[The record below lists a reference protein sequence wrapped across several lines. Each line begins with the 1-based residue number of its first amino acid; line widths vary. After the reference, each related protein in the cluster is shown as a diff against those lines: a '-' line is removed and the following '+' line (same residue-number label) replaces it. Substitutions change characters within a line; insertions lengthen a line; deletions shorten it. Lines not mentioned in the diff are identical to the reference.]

1 MSFLKKNFE
10 RLKNEGLK
18 KTFDVLELA
27 FKKYG
32 IDYYLIG
39 ARARDLWTD
48 HIALSGKRTT
58 EDVDFSI
65 YINEHTQYKKLVK
78 ELIETYGFERDKEQP
93 YRFYFHGTI
102 DLIPFGGI
110 EKNGEVLLENPPTE
124 LSVYG
129 TKEAVA
135 HAQIV
140 EGDFKVVTLPGLC
153 VLKLIA
159 FHEKSD
165 SRAKDLEDF
174 YFLLENYGEIAGHLL
189 FEGVEHDDLIE
200 DDFDLPIASARL
212 LGRQIKI
219 IASKNIELEN
229 KLKQI
234 LSSRLQN
241 FSEEEINRMHELR
254 DKGDRIVQRFKLI
267 VEVLK
272 GLSGK

>member
-1 MSFLKKNFE
+1 MTFLKKNFE

-18 KTFDVLELA
+18 ETFEILELI
-27 FKKYG
+27 FKKFG
-32 IDYYLIG
+32 VDYYLIG

-48 HIALSGKRTT
+48 HIPLGEKRTT
-58 EDVDFSI
+58 EDVDFCI
-65 YINEHTQYKKLVK
+65 YINEHKQYQALVK
-78 ELIETYGFERDKEQP
+78 ELTESYGFERDEKEP
-93 YRFYFHGTI
+93 YRFYFNGTI

-159 FHEKSD
+159 FLEKPD
-165 SRAKDLEDF
+165 RRAKDLQDF
-174 YFLLENYGEIAGHLL
+174 YFLLENYGEIAGDQL
-189 FEGVEHDDLIE
+189 FEGADYEDLIK
-200 DDFDLPIASARL
+200 DNFDFPIASARL

-219 IASKNIELEN
+219 IVSGNSELTD

-234 LSSRLQN
+234 LSSRLQG
-241 FSEEEINRMHELR
+241 FSEQEIDAMYEVR
-254 DKGDRIVQRFKLI
+254 DAGDKLI
-267 VEVLK
+267 ERLK
-272 GLSGK
+272 MVSQLLKDL